1 MAQANSAANAL
12 GGLGKFTE
20 LRQRLLF
27 VLLALVVYRVGSYI
41 PVPGVN
47 PQRMLELMDNQK
59 GTIVDMFNM
68 FSGGA
73 LHRFSLFALNVVPY
87 ISASIIVQLSGQI
100 YGPWKAL
107 RNEGESG
114 RRKLTQY
121 SRLFAVVLAV
131 VQSFGIASALQKQ
144 GVAYD
149 QGIGFVLTAVVALTT
164 GTIFLM
170 WLGEQITERG
180 IGNGVSL
187 IIFAG
192 IVSGLPSAVINT
204 LGQVS
209 SGDISILA
217 ILLIIVLVFG
227 VTFFVVFMERGLRK
241 ITVNYA
247 RRQGGRQG
255 YMNQSSH
262 LPLKLNM
269 AGVIPPIFASSLIL
283 FPSTIS
289 TWLSSANANAQG
301 WQGTLSRTLQSV
313 ANALAP
319 AQPLHML
326 LYGIMIIGFAF
337 FYTALVFNSQET
349 AENLKKSGALIPGIR
364 PGKAT
369 GEYIDGVM
377 TRLTLIGALYL
388 VLVCLMPEVLRAW
401 LKVPF
406 YFGGTSL
413 LIVVV
418 VVMDFTS
425 QIQAHLMSH
434 QYEGLMKKAN
444 LKGSGR
450 GGLARS

>member
-1 MAQANSAANAL
+1 MSQSSNAINAL

-20 LRQRLLF
+20 LRQRLTF
-27 VLLALVVYRVGSYI
+27 VLLALIVYRIGSYI
-41 PVPGVN
+41 PVPGVD
-47 PQRMLELMDNQK
+47 PQKMLELMDSQK

-87 ISASIIVQLSGQI
+87 ISASIIVQLMGQI
-100 YGPWKAL
+100 YGPWKAM

-121 SRLFAVVLAV
+121 SRMGAVFLAV

-164 GTIFLM
+164 GTMFLM

-192 IVSGLPSAVINT
+192 IVASLPAAAIST
-204 LGQVS
+204 LEQVRN
-209 SGDISILA
+209 GDISGLA
-217 ILLIIVLVFG
+217 ILLIIVLVLG
-227 VTFFVVFMERGLRK
+227 VTYFVVFMERGLRK

-247 RRQGGRQG
+247 RKQGGRQG

-262 LPLKLNM
+262 VPLKLNM

-283 FPSTIS
+283 FPSTLS
-289 TWLSSANANAQG
+289 TWLSSGQTGAEG
-301 WQGTLSRTLQSV
+301 WQGTVYRTLQTISQ
-313 ANALAP
+313 ALAP
-319 AQPLHML
+319 AEPLHML
-326 LYGIMIIGFAF
+326 LYGVMIIGFAF
-337 FYTALVFNSQET
+337 FYTALVFKSQET
-349 AENLKKSGALIPGIR
+349 ADNLKKSGALIPGIR

-369 GEYIDGVM
+369 GEYIDGVL
-377 TRLTLIGALYL
+377 TRLTLIGGLYL

-401 LKVPF
+401 LNVPF

-434 QYEGLMKKAN
+434 QYESLMKKAN
-444 LKGSGR
+444 LKGGSPR
-450 GGLARS
+450 GGIRG

>member
-1 MAQANSAANAL
+1 LTQANNAAGAL

-41 PVPGVN
+41 PVPGVD
-47 PQRMLELMDNQK
+47 PARMLALMESQK

-121 SRLFAVVLAV
+121 SRMFAVVLAV
-131 VQSFGIASALQKQ
+131 VQSFGIATALQKQ
-144 GVAYD
+144 GVTYE
-149 QGIGFVLTAVVALTT
+149 QGAGFVLTAVIALTT
-164 GTIFLM
+164 GTLFLM

-192 IVSGLPSAVINT
+192 IVSGLPSAALRT
-204 LGQVS
+204 LQQVA
-209 SGDISILA
+209 SGDLSVIA
-217 ILLIIVLVFG
+217 IVLIIALVLG

-269 AGVIPPIFASSLIL
+269 SGVIPPIFASSLIL
-283 FPSTIS
+283 FPSTLS
-289 TWLSSANANAQG
+289 TWFASGSSTAEG
-301 WQGTLSRTLQSV
+301 WQGTLSRGLLTISQ
-313 ANALAP
+313 ALAP
-319 AQPLHML
+319 AEPLHML
-326 LYGIMIIGFAF
+326 LYGVMIIGFAF

-349 AENLKKSGALIPGIR
+349 AENLKKSGALVPGIR

-369 GEYIDGVM
+369 GEYIDGVL
-377 TRLTLIGALYL
+377 TRLTLIGGLYL
-388 VLVCLMPEVLRAW
+388 VLVCLTPEVLRAW

-418 VVMDFTS
+418 VVMDFTA

-444 LKGSGR
+444 LKGGSR
-450 GGLARS
+450 GGLARG

>member
-1 MAQANSAANAL
+1 LAQANSATAGL

-27 VLLALVVYRVGSYI
+27 VLLALIVYRVGSFI

-47 PQRMLELMDNQK
+47 PQAMLELMENQK

-73 LHRFSLFALNVVPY
+73 LNRFSLFALNVIPY
-87 ISASIIVQLSGQI
+87 ISASIIVQLMGQV
-100 YGPWKAL
+100 YGPWKAMK
-107 RNEGESG
+107 NEGESG
-114 RRKLTQY
+114 RRRLTQY

-131 VQSFGIASALQKQ
+131 VQSFGIASALQTQ
-144 GVAYD
+144 GIAYE

-164 GTIFLM
+164 GTIFL
-170 WLGEQITERG
+170 
-180 IGNGVSL
+180 

-204 LGQVS
+204 LQQVS

-217 ILLIIVLVFG
+217 ILLILVLVLG
-227 VTFFVVFMERGLRK
+227 VTYFVVFMERGLRK

-289 TWLSSANANAQG
+289 TWLSSANANAEG
-301 WQGTLSRTLQSV
+301 WQGTFSRVLQSV
-313 ANALAP
+313 AQALAP

-326 LYGIMIIGFAF
+326 LYGAMIMGFAF

-369 GEYIDGVM
+369 AEYIDGVM
-377 TRLTLIGALYL
+377 TRLTMIGAIYL
-388 VLVCLMPEVLRAW
+388 VLVCLMPEVLRAG
-401 LKVPF
+401 LNVPF

-418 VVMDFTS
+418 VVMDFTA

-444 LKGSGR
+444 LKGGSR
-450 GGLARS
+450 GGLARG

>member
-1 MAQANSAANAL
+1 MAGL

-27 VLLALVVYRVGSYI
+27 VLLALIVYRIGSYI
-41 PVPGVN
+41 PVPGVDTD
-47 PQRMLELMDNQK
+47 RLLDLMNSQK

-87 ISASIIVQLSGQI
+87 ISASIVVQLMGQI
-100 YGPWKAL
+100 YGPWKAMK
-107 RNEGESG
+107 NEGEAG

-121 SRLFAVVLAV
+121 SRMGAVGLAI
-131 VQSFGIASALQKQ
+131 VQSFFLARGLQSQ

-149 QGIGFVLTAVVALTT
+149 QGPGFLLTATVALTT
-164 GTIFLM
+164 GTMFLM

-192 IVSGLPSAVINT
+192 IVSGLPAAAYNT
-204 LGQVS
+204 LNQVAT
-209 SGDISILA
+209 GDMNILTLLGILA
-217 ILLIIVLVFG
+217 LIGG
-227 VTFFVVFMERGLRK
+227 VTYFVVFMERGLRK

-269 AGVIPPIFASSLIL
+269 SGVIPPIFASSLIL

-289 TWLSSANANAQG
+289 TWMSTAGSQAEG
-301 WQGTLSRTLQSV
+301 WQGSLSRSMQWV

-369 GEYIDGVM
+369 GEYVDGVM
-377 TRLTLIGALYL
+377 TRLTLWGALYL
-388 VLVCLMPEVLRAW
+388 VAVCLLPEMLRAW
-401 LKVPF
+401 ANVPF

-425 QIQAHLMSH
+425 QIQAHLVSH
-434 QYEGLMKKAN
+434 QYESLLKKAN
-444 LKGSGR
+444 LR
-450 GGLARS
+450 RS